1 MAVEIDSSV
10 WQMPVIFKLLQQW
23 GNVDWHEMY
32 RTFNMGIGMVIMA
45 SPEEAENIKK
55 DLKAKNETVYQIG
68 RVVRGN
74 HDVTIKGGVFNA

>member
-1 MAVEIDSSV
+1 
-10 WQMPVIFKLLQQW
+10 MPVIFKLLQQW

-55 DLKAKNETVYQIG
+55 DLKAKNETVYEIG